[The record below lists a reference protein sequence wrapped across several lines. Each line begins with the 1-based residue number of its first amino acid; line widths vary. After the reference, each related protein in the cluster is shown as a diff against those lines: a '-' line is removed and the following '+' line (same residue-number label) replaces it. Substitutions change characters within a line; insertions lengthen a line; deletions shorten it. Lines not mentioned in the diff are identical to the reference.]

1 MLVKAETMAIEMI
14 NSAIKECNNLNIEP
28 TKDNAKELLLF
39 KLLSIKQ
46 GIVNT
51 TILDNVPL
59 KAIDNT
65 LNYYN
70 KISSIIENY

>member
-1 MLVKAETMAIEMI
+1 MLVKAETMAIELI
-14 NSAIKECNNLNIEP
+14 NNAIKECINLNIEP
-28 TKDNAKELLLF
+28 TKENAKELLLF

-46 GIVNT
+46 AIINT

-59 KAIDNT
+59 KALNNT
-65 LNYYN
+65 LNYYK